1 MISYTSCFKTFFLL
15 LFSALTACN
24 PDKQRTDKNMFTEF
38 IASQTL
44 TEYPSGSTISYFDG
58 HLYLMGDDASKLIIL
73 DSAFN
78 QKREIQFFVN
88 DEYRIQKAEKADI
101 ESSEWI
107 LKDNKAKL
115 WLFGSGSLSPQRDSA
130 FCFDPQTQTV
140 DRVDLG
146 KFYQKLHQA
155 GIPELNIEAAATVK
169 DRLVFGSRGN
179 LTNKQNF
186 LIYISANDFP
196 EDTSPSIVPI
206 NLPDDAGISGMSYL
220 ADLDILLIT
229 ASKENTATA
238 YDDGEIG
245 ESYLG
250 AIYNFSEKIADAAVK
265 PDEWFTLSELHPEF
279 AVQKVES
286 ICTLRSDESEVTAV
300 LVSDNDQGATKLF
313 TVRLRFE

>member
-1 MISYTSCFKTFFLL
+1 
-15 LFSALTACN
+15 
-24 PDKQRTDKNMFTEF
+24 MFTEF
-38 IASQTL
+38 ISSQTL

-58 HLYLMGDDASKLIIL
+58 HLYLMGDDASKLLIL
-73 DSAFN
+73 DSSLN

-107 LKDNKAKL
+107 IKNNRAKL

-130 FCFDPQTQTV
+130 FCYNPQTQAV

-146 KFYQKLHQA
+146 GFYKTLHQA

-179 LTNKQNF
+179 LANKQNY
-186 LIYISANDFP
+186 LIHTSAGNFP
-196 EDTSPSIVPI
+196 ENSSAQIVPI
-206 NLPDDAGISGMSYL
+206 NLPDNAGISGMSYL
-220 ADLDILLIT
+220 EELDILLIT
-229 ASKENTATA
+229 ASTENTTTA

-250 AIYNFSEKIADAAVK
+250 AIYNFSEKLSDTVIK
-265 PDEWFTLSELHPEF
+265 PNEWLGLSELHPEF
-279 AVQKVES
+279 AVQKIES
-286 ICTLRSDESEVTAV
+286 ICTLGSDKSEITAV
-300 LVSDNDQGATKLF
+300 LVSDNDKGETQLF
-313 TVRLRFE
+313 TVRLNFD